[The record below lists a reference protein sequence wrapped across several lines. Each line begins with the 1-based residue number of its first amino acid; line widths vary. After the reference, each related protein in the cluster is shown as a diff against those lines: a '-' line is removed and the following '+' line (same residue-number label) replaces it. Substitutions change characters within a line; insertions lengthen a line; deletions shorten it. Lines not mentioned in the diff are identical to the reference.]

1 MTPKDIEEGA
11 ILAFKNYIQGSNV
24 ISQYIC
30 ENDKEP
36 FWDGSIKL
44 FANPKKSKESFIG
57 SIPVQLK
64 GKEVAKFKPNK
75 FRYNISVVDLK
86 AYLNEPTIYIVCQE
100 KNNGKDTLLFYRN
113 LLPVTIKNLLKGKD
127 KQNTVSVV
135 MKPFPDSLGE
145 FENIAKVFWAD
156 AKKQISY
163 ANKMPFTFEDMKKR
177 KIKNFSFVAPS
188 RKMSTVDVMGYLS
201 SHNSFL
207 YAQIDKEFN
216 IEVPI
221 SNEIESISF
230 HNVVKRDVAV
240 GGKVFFT
247 EYKNDVKDGRLII
260 SIGDILN
267 FSFLLNSDNPDCRAT
282 FRSIS
287 KTLDDSINDAEFILA
302 LDKEECLSFGGFP
315 LHLKVNEQDLV
326 KDLSERIEGW
336 KKLKS
341 VLSMLHVNRP
351 LDLSTIKKEQERMI
365 DVILHVFCT
374 GESVSIG
381 HKENNLVLVE
391 IGDLKILLWEA
402 VDEKGNSRFGDF
414 FDGQISI
421 RYKFKDNKK
430 YPASPFSYLQNE
442 DLWQICDNIPFDAL
456 ISSYEQLID
465 KNPHIFE
472 MANLDL
478 LYMLETYDKLSEEK
492 SLRKEELLAYSE
504 KLSCWMM
511 DKDNSE
517 RPKEMYFVN
526 YCQVLKRENKLGE
539 DELEKLRDLL
549 SNEKSE
555 PLMKVGVSLL
565 LENKDNFE
573 KWLSKSSKE
582 DAANLKRFPIWHFYN
597 DLDKK

>member
-1 MTPKDIEEGA
+1 M
-11 ILAFKNYIQGSNV
+11 
-24 ISQYIC
+24 
-30 ENDKEP
+30 
-36 FWDGSIKL
+36 
-44 FANPKKSKESFIG
+44 
-57 SIPVQLK
+57 
-64 GKEVAKFKPNK
+64 
-75 FRYNISVVDLK
+75 
-86 AYLNEPTIYIVCQE
+86 
-100 KNNGKDTLLFYRN
+100 
-113 LLPVTIKNLLKGKD
+113 
-127 KQNTVSVV
+127 
-135 MKPFPDSLGE
+135 
-145 FENIAKVFWAD
+145 
-156 AKKQISY
+156 
-163 ANKMPFTFEDMKKR
+163 
-177 KIKNFSFVAPS
+177 
-188 RKMSTVDVMGYLS
+188 
-201 SHNSFL
+201 
-207 YAQIDKEFN
+207 
-216 IEVPI
+216 
-221 SNEIESISF
+221 
-230 HNVVKRDVAV
+230 
-240 GGKVFFT
+240 FFT
-247 EYKNDVKDGRLII
+247 EYNNDVKDGRLII
-260 SIGDILN
+260 SIGDVLT

-282 FRSIS
+282 FRSSS
-287 KTLDDSINDAEFILA
+287 KTLDDSIKDAEFILA

-326 KDLSERIEGW
+326 KDLSERMEGW

-351 LDLSTIKKEQERMI
+351 LDLSTIKEEQERMI

-492 SLRKEELLAYSE
+492 SLRKKDLLAYSE

-517 RPKEMYFVN
+517 RLEEMYFVN

-539 DELEKLRDLL
+539 DELAKLRDLL

-565 LENKDNFE
+565 LEDKDNFE
-573 KWLSKSSKE
+573 KWLSKCSKE

-597 DLDKK
+597 DLDKKIKEST